1 MMAEGLRNRAIGDRL
16 GISEGTVKV
25 HLHNVYEKL
34 GLDGRLEL
42 VLYAKQKGVI

>member
-1 MMAEGLRNRAIGDRL
+1 MRL

-34 GLDGRLEL
+34 GLSNRIDLLMLIRDSGLG
-42 VLYAKQKGVI
+42 A